1 MTSQLHSQQNSP
13 TPTFRLDFIPRHL
26 RLFAMRKLGSLLV
39 ILLLLT
45 AYGRC
50 VADQLGA
57 LHTTASSCCQVV
69 CDQADHCQTSEADL
83 SEDSCCG
90 SDHDTD
96 HHHSKE
102 SEPDDSSPEDP
113 APCGLCLIISSD
125 SMLLNDDV
133 KVPTP
138 TLLELSSLF
147 FMPTLNGL
155 LDQSRPNLNLDNSPS
170 EHPDPPAEHRS
181 QLRRII
187 AKTTPVRGPSIV

>member
-1 MTSQLHSQQNSP
+1 
-13 TPTFRLDFIPRHL
+13 
-26 RLFAMRKLGSLLV
+26 MRKLGSLLV

-50 VADQLGA
+50 VADQLGV
-57 LHTTASSCCQVV
+57 LHTTASSCCQAV
-69 CDQADHCQTSEADL
+69 CDQADHCQTSEANL
-83 SEDSCCG
+83 SDDSCCG
-90 SDHDTD
+90 SDHDKGHD
-96 HHHSKE
+96 HSEE
-102 SEPDDSSPEDP
+102 SEPEEPNSEDP

-181 QLRRII
+181 QLRRILV
-187 AKTTPVRGPSIV
+187 KTTPVRGPSIV